1 MALVSVVNAEE
12 LRQVAIDTY
21 VNESFDVALIN
32 SPGTLFGATDTY
44 STVISNEVTAGL
56 AGYSRK
62 TFTYATADVGT
73 YQSGLRAIPLAR
85 KSVTW
90 THDDSQQVMEWTH
103 VALIRRSTSS
113 VVSVT
118 QLTNAVQLVEDQQA
132 IYYFDLLFYGT
143 TGSA

>member
-21 VNESFDVALIN
+21 VNESFDVALVN
-32 SPGTLFGATDTY
+32 SPGTLFGATDTF
-44 STVISNEVTAGL
+44 STIISNEVTVGL
-56 AGYSRK
+56 GGYSRK
-62 TFTYATADVGT
+62 TFTYSSTDVGT

-90 THDDSQQVMEWTH
+90 THDDSQQVVEWTH
-103 VALIRRSTSS
+103 VVLIRRSTSS
-113 VVSVT
+113 IVSVT